1 MFWDNVAWVY
11 DIFANFINRKANRAL
26 CEAVAQ
32 LIWPDDALQ
41 EPHRNGFF
49 RQYAQARRA
58 KISKSSQYP
67 F

>member
-32 LIWPDDALQ
+32 LIGPDDEVLECA
-41 EPHRNGFF
+41 
-49 RQYAQARRA
+49 
-58 KISKSSQYP
+58 
-67 F
+67 

>member
-32 LIWPDDALQ
+32 MIQSEDEAL
-41 EPHRNGFF
+41 EC
-49 RQYAQARRA
+49 A
-58 KISKSSQYP
+58 
-67 F
+67 